1 MVGDGCQIS
10 HDSLNPSCKL
20 KRESWDGATDGDVMD
35 QKLIMILT
43 ETEKR
48 TALIGRWFRRLQFAR
63 VDLAGAVFR
72 KANLEGTRFMLADL
86 HEADFRQANLRG
98 AEFSL
103 CDLYGA
109 DFTDACLEK
118 ATFHRSVGLSSAL
131 RTYIRSHGGVV
142 SDVSD
147 KDLTCGRKMV

>member
-1 MVGDGCQIS
+1 MEQELTV
-10 HDSLNPSCKL
+10 
-20 KRESWDGATDGDVMD
+20 
-35 QKLIMILT
+35 ILT

-48 TALIGRWFRRLQFAR
+48 TALIGRRFCRRQFAE

-72 KANLEGTRFMLADL
+72 EADLEGARFVQADL
-86 HEADFRQANLRG
+86 HGADFRQANLRG
-98 AEFSL
+98 AEFFL

-118 ATFHRSVGLSSAL
+118 ATFRRSFGLSSTL

-142 SDVSD
+142 
-147 KDLTCGRKMV
+147 